1 MPEGRLAGRPIPS
14 MVFGDAHVAL
24 PTPLAEALIDVAVAT
39 EDYFMGANGD
49 TAKAVSDA
57 LDRLYAQRGRF
68 GM

>member
-1 MPEGRLAGRPIPS
+1 